1 MSCRAATVARMI
13 REPFLETQGIHNFRD
28 FGGWLGADGRQVRT
42 GLLYRSGQHVEASD
56 ADLAAIDALD
66 IRTVI
71 DLRGE
76 GERARNPCRRVEGWD
91 GDVLFYEGE
100 TSSSPPHMD
109 IGPDTSAADFARE
122 RMLAV
127 YTRMPDNPAMIDM
140 FGRYL
145 TILAQREGASLVHCY
160 AGKDRTGVAA
170 TMLLHILRHT
180 KKTKGALCIVRCAL
194 PLPLCCVLGC
204 CQQPTNSPASG
215 ASRRAGQIGAVNAPT
230 WRAAQARQQGTPARM
245 PTRITVRYL
254 GSEVG
259 KKVARPDTKG
269 GLLELAAK
277 RLNLSTPASRRAA
290 RSASIVRG

>member
-1 MSCRAATVARMI
+1 MQNPD
-13 REPFLETQGIHNFRD
+13 PFLITEGIHNFRD

-109 IGPDTSAADFARE
+109 ITPETTTAEFARE

-127 YTRMPDNPAMIDM
+127 YTCMPVNPAMQTM
-140 FGRYL
+140 FARYL
-145 TILAQREGASLVHCY
+145 RALVERDGASLVHCF
-160 AGKDRTGVAA
+160 AGKDRTGIAA
-170 TMLLHILRHT
+170 TLVLHILGVSEADQR
-180 KKTKGALCIVRCAL
+180 AEFLR
-194 PLPLCCVLGC
+194 
-204 CQQPTNSPASG
+204 TND
-215 ASRRAGQIGAVNAPT
+215 APT
-230 WRAAQARQQGTPARM
+230 IDVLRRQSVPGIEARLGRTLDEEGIRALLEVHGDYLDRFRAIVTESYGSLDAWLEAEIGVDDALREALRE
-245 PTRITVRYL
+245 RYL
-254 GSEVG
+254 
-259 KKVARPDTKG
+259 T
-269 GLLELAAK
+269 
-277 RLNLSTPASRRAA
+277 
-290 RSASIVRG
+290 

>member
-1 MSCRAATVARMI
+1 MQNPD
-13 REPFLETQGIHNFRD
+13 PFLITEGIHNFRD

-109 IGPDTSAADFARE
+109 ITPETTTAEFARE

-127 YTRMPDNPAMIDM
+127 YTRMPVNPAMQTM
-140 FGRYL
+140 FARYL
-145 TILAQREGASLVHCY
+145 RALVERDGASLVHCF
-160 AGKDRTGVAA
+160 AGKDRTGIAA
-170 TMLLHILRHT
+170 TLVLHILGVSEADQR
-180 KKTKGALCIVRCAL
+180 AEFLR
-194 PLPLCCVLGC
+194 
-204 CQQPTNSPASG
+204 TND
-215 ASRRAGQIGAVNAPT
+215 APT
-230 WRAAQARQQGTPARM
+230 IDVLRRQSVPGIEARLGRTLDEEGIRALLEVHGDYLDRFHAIVNESYGSLDGWLEAEIGVDDALREALRE
-245 PTRITVRYL
+245 RYL
-254 GSEVG
+254 
-259 KKVARPDTKG
+259 T
-269 GLLELAAK
+269 
-277 RLNLSTPASRRAA
+277 
-290 RSASIVRG
+290 

>member
-1 MSCRAATVARMI
+1 MQNPD
-13 REPFLETQGIHNFRD
+13 PFLITEGIHNFRD

-109 IGPDTSAADFARE
+109 ITPETTTAEFARE

-127 YTRMPDNPAMIDM
+127 YTRMPVNPAMQTM
-140 FGRYL
+140 FARYL
-145 TILAQREGASLVHCY
+145 RALVERDGASLVHCF
-160 AGKDRTGVAA
+160 AGKDRTGIAA
-170 TMLLHILRHT
+170 TLVLHILGVSEADQR
-180 KKTKGALCIVRCAL
+180 AEFLR
-194 PLPLCCVLGC
+194 
-204 CQQPTNSPASG
+204 TND
-215 ASRRAGQIGAVNAPT
+215 APT
-230 WRAAQARQQGTPARM
+230 IDVLRRQSVPGIEARLGRTLDEEGIRALLEVHGDYLDRFHAIVNESYGSLDAWLDAEIGVDDALREALRE
-245 PTRITVRYL
+245 RYL
-254 GSEVG
+254 
-259 KKVARPDTKG
+259 T
-269 GLLELAAK
+269 
-277 RLNLSTPASRRAA
+277 
-290 RSASIVRG
+290 